1 MTEDRYL
8 DRAAMLAIPAEELSD
23 PALLCQKPVVS
34 VLMLAFNHADYIV
47 QAVES
52 VMAQVAEFELE
63 ILIGEDGSTD
73 DTRAVCEVLLQR
85 FPESVRLIVAER
97 NVGIEANFLRLL
109 GRARGRYCAML
120 EGDDYWT
127 ALDKLAAQVA
137 LLDAHPDLSWCGTR
151 TANRCQW
158 LPPRPRYGLS
168 ETLRRY
174 LVHTSSVVF
183 RTTCVERWPRFP
195 SVVCLDH
202 LLFAYLAT
210 QGDCGFI
217 DRETSY
223 YRRHAGGVWHG
234 SNASARLEMTARCID
249 AVDDWLGRSYHAEL
263 ADRETWIYDMEV
275 AARPDHSIHDQW
287 LYARAVAAQA
297 VSRTLTA
304 VPLRCLGLVVRVA
317 FLPLVVAYQR
327 MRHRLALR
335 RRLHEWHNRLHNC

>member
-1 MTEDRYL
+1 MTDDSYL
-8 DRAAMLAIPAEELSD
+8 DRTAMLAIPAEELSD
-23 PALLCQKPVVS
+23 PALLCQEPVVS
-34 VLMLAFNHADYIV
+34 VLMLAYNHADYIV

-52 VMAQVAEFELE
+52 VMDQVAGFEFEL
-63 ILIGEDGSTD
+63 LIGEDGSTD
-73 DTRAVCEVLLQR
+73 DTRAVCEALLQR
-85 FPESVRLIVAER
+85 FPESVRLIAAKC

-127 ALDKLAAQVA
+127 APDKLAAQVA

-151 TANRCQW
+151 TANRRQW
-158 LPPRPRYGLS
+158 LPPRPRYGLR

-234 SNASARLEMTARCID
+234 ANLAARLAMTARCID
-249 AVDDWLGRSYHAEL
+249 AVDDWLGRRYHPDL
-263 ADRETWIYDMEV
+263 ANREVWIYAMETTPDPE
-275 AARPDHSIHDQW
+275 RPIWEQW
-287 LYARAVAAQA
+287 RF
-297 VSRTLTA
+297 S
-304 VPLRCLGLVVRVA
+304 GLVAR
-317 FLPLVVAYQR
+317 Q
-327 MRHRLALR
+327 ALR
-335 RRLHEWHNRLHNC
+335 RTLGGAPRPCLRLVLRVSVQPLNVLYHRLRRSLALWNRVARWLG